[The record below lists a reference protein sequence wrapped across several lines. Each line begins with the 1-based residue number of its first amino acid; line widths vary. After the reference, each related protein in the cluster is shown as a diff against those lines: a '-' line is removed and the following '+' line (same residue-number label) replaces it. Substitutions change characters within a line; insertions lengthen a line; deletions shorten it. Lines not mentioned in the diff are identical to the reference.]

1 MIKRFLFILTLAVFA
16 MVQVFS
22 QTGKYSNEFMAL
34 GLGARGLG
42 MAGAMTA
49 ITDDVN
55 SGYWNPA
62 GLVVVDAHRQLGI
75 MHAEYFAG
83 IAKYDYA
90 AMAAKI
96 DASSTAGLSVIRFA
110 IDDIPNTTELIDNDG
125 NINYDKLKS
134 FSAVDFGVLLSY
146 ARLMPVEGLNVG
158 ANAKIIRRKAG
169 DFARAWGF
177 GFDIGAQY
185 KHKEWLFGAVVK
197 DATSTFNAW
206 SYTFDDKTRDI
217 LAMTG
222 NDVPASSTEIT
233 LPRLILGAG
242 RPFTFMEKFSV
253 TPALD
258 MDITTDK
265 KRNVLIKSN
274 LFSIDPHMGLE
285 LGYNKI
291 VYLRAGIG
299 NVQKETNEAGKKVT
313 TFQMNMGL
321 GVNISNRLS
330 IDYALTDI
338 GNNSIAL
345 YSNIFSLRIN
355 INRKE
360 EN

>member
-1 MIKRFLFILTLAVFA
+1 MIKRFLFIVTLIAFVFA
-16 MVQVFS
+16 HLFS
-22 QTGKYSNEFMAL
+22 QTAKYSNEFMAL

-42 MAGAMTA
+42 MSGTMTA
-49 ITDDVN
+49 ITDDVHA
-55 SGYWNPA
+55 GYWNPA
-62 GLVVVDAHRQLGI
+62 GLLNVDAHRQLGI

-96 DASSTAGLSVIRFA
+96 DASSSAGLSVIRFA

-146 ARLMPVEGLNVG
+146 ARLMPVEGLSIG
-158 ANAKIIRRKAG
+158 ANAKIIKRKAG
-169 DFARAWGF
+169 DFAKAWGF
-177 GFDIGAQY
+177 GFDFGGQY
-185 KHKEWLFGAVVK
+185 KYNEWLFGAVLK

-222 NDVPASSTEIT
+222 NDVPTSSTEIT
-233 LPRLILGAG
+233 LPKLILGVG
-242 RPFTFMEKFSV
+242 RHFTFMDKFTV
-253 TPALD
+253 TPAFDFDL
-258 MDITTDK
+258 TTDK
-265 KRNVLIKSN
+265 KRNVLVKSG
-274 LFSIDPHMGLE
+274 LFSIDPHLGLE

-291 VYLRAGIG
+291 VFLRAGIG
-299 NVQKETNEAGKKVT
+299 NVQKETDETGKKVT

-321 GVNISNRLS
+321 GVNISNKFS